1 LLAGQ
6 FKNNQEVRKMAYA
19 YKDRGG
25 IIHIV
30 EKKVTAQSSAVSDII
45 ETTIPHAVG
54 YPLASVIKNDKK
66 VQEEVFIDCDLHTIY
81 LGGNGN
87 HGKGRKVA
95 LSSLPADLQKL
106 AVDLGFKA

>member
-1 LLAGQ
+1 
-6 FKNNQEVRKMAYA
+6 MAYA

-25 IIHIV
+25 IIHVV
-30 EKKVTAQSSAVSDII
+30 EKKVTAQSVAVSDVI

-54 YPLASVIKNDKK
+54 YPLATVSKIGKA

-81 LGGNGN
+81 VGGNGN

-106 AVDLGFKA
+106 AVELGFKA